1 MVLGDLLINKN
12 GMNEMI
18 SHRHI
23 IFETSFVN
31 HGLDMRNLS

>member
-1 MVLGDLLINKN
+1 
-12 GMNEMI
+12 MI